1 MGDLQQNRPVVGT
14 SFIRNIDSA
23 KTRLLPIHEF
33 TAIRKYCKK
42 NHTMKNFSHSFSNG
56 NKLGVKNMKAIFV
69 FFDCTGRA
77 RMMSLMITRAAIS
90 SSVYTLAGSGGG
102 RELQASDGTR

>member
-1 MGDLQQNRPVVGT
+1 MYSLQFVN
-14 SFIRNIDSA
+14 NA
-23 KTRLLPIHEF
+23 
-33 TAIRKYCKK
+33 K

-56 NKLGVKNMKAIFV
+56 NELGVKNMKAIFG

-77 RMMSLMITRAAIS
+77 RMMSLMIAREAIS

>member
-42 NHTMKNFSHSFSNG
+42 KSYHEE
-56 NKLGVKNMKAIFV
+56 
-69 FFDCTGRA
+69 FFP
-77 RMMSLMITRAAIS
+77 
-90 SSVYTLAGSGGG
+90 
-102 RELQASDGTR
+102 